1 MRRLATMVPVLCFAA
16 AAAVSPAILADDHT
30 LVGEEFGYTVRRG
43 DTLAGIGARF
53 AVSPQSLAAH
63 NRLPATR
70 RLVPGK
76 VLRVDNRHIVPR
88 TLENGILINVPQR
101 LLFYFVDGGL
111 EAWYP
116 VALGQ
121 PGSWQTPTGSYQVV
135 RKERDPV
142 WEVPVSI
149 QEEMRSKG
157 EKVLTSVPPGPDNP
171 LGEYRLGLSLD
182 CCGIHGTNAPQSIY
196 RFQTHGCIRLAPQDA
211 LDLFSRVSVGIPVEI
226 IYEPVLFSRDENGKV
241 FAEVNPDVY
250 RRTEG
255 NGESAAAIAES
266 RGLGPALESA
276 RWEEILRD
284 EEGIAIRLPLRARVG
299 SEVAAVP
306 EPEVPSPASR

>member
-1 MRRLATMVPVLCFAA
+1 MRRLAKVISVLCFAA
-16 AAAVSPAILADDHT
+16 AAAAAPAILADDHL

-53 AVSPQSLAAH
+53 AVSPQTLAAR
-63 NRLPATR
+63 NRLPVTK
-70 RLVPGK
+70 RLIAGE
-76 VLRVDNRHIVPR
+76 VLRVDNRHVVPR
-88 TLENGILINVPQR
+88 TLENGILINIPQR
-101 LLFYFVDGGL
+101 LLFYFVGGRL

-135 RKERDPV
+135 RKEKDPV

-149 QEEMRSKG
+149 QEEMRRKG
-157 EKVLTSVPPGPDNP
+157 EKVQTRVPPGPDNP

-182 CCGIHGTNAPQSIY
+182 CCGIHGTTAPQSIY

-211 LDLFSRVSVGIPVEI
+211 EDLFSRVSVGAPVEI
-226 IYEPVLFSRDENGKV
+226 IYEPVLISRDEDGKIFV
-241 FAEVNPDVY
+241 EVHPDVY

-255 NGESAAAIAES
+255 NGKSATAIAES
-266 RGLGPALESA
+266 RGFGPALKSA
-276 RWEEILRD
+276 RSKEILHD
-284 EEGIAIRLPLRARVG
+284 EEGIATRLPLRTSVW
-299 SEVAAVP
+299 SEVAGVA
-306 EPEVPSPASR
+306 EPDLPVSASH